1 MRRSISQHLTT
12 GILCENSQGKK
23 TNPST
28 GTAVACKPAKSKC
41 RWTSGKSQKQFYP
54 RLYNKNVMPKDRR
67 NRSVQAC
74 AIEMHMEMAQVR
86 IIVRKNLQEKC
97 HAPRPGKPFGA
108 SLRNRNGH
116 ITKAFLRRLCATCAL
131 EMRMDIAQEQSYVRI
146 VGKNARNQMEHPEQA
161 PALTLT
167 VRTP

>member
-1 MRRSISQHLTT
+1 
-12 GILCENSQGKK
+12 
-23 TNPST
+23 
-28 GTAVACKPAKSKC
+28 
-41 RWTSGKSQKQFYP
+41 
-54 RLYNKNVMPKDRR
+54 MPKDLR

-86 IIVRKNLQEKC
+86 IIARKNLQEKC
-97 HAPRPGKPFGA
+97 PAPRPGKPFGA
-108 SLRNRNGH
+108 SLRNRNG
-116 ITKAFLRRLCATCAL
+116 TKAFLRRLCATCAL

-146 VGKNARNQMEHPEQA
+146 VGKNVRNQMEHPEQA